1 MDFTNNLSTPGQAI
15 RFKKG
20 LLRLGL
26 FLLFLVCSMLIFFFG
41 SSYFSIFPTNQS
53 DIYRLALTVIFMA
66 AAILLRKSTILNKYW
81 LVAYTFFIAA
91 SAQFLASGLVIIRE
105 WLFNI
110 LGISTNPNP
119 GLTAEKL
126 FEAMVVTTTIILLTK
141 LAGGSLSSIYLQR
154 GGLKVGLFIGSCML
168 VNNITIGFIMGVNS
182 SSSPATLFSIFP
194 WALVFSLA
202 NALMEELWFRGL
214 FLRKF
219 VPLIGVSGS
228 ILITS
233 ITFTLTHA
241 GAVYLDPEQIPFFL
255 ATLFPLALLW
265 AYLMHKTDSIWGSM
279 LFHAGAD
286 VFLFLAIGFG

>member
-1 MDFTNNLSTPGQAI
+1 
-15 RFKKG
+15 
-20 LLRLGL
+20 
-26 FLLFLVCSMLIFFFG
+26 MLIFFFG
-41 SSYFSIFPTNQS
+41 SSYFSLFPTNQS
-53 DIYRLALTVIFMA
+53 DIYRLALTVIFMVA
-66 AAILLRKSTILNKYW
+66 ALLLRKSAILHKYW
-81 LVAYTFFIAA
+81 LVAYAFFIAA
-91 SAQFLASGLVIIRE
+91 SAQFLASSLVIIRE
-105 WLFNI
+105 WLFNFW
-110 LGISTNPNP
+110 GISTNTNLV
-119 GLTAEKL
+119 LTAEKL
-126 FEAMVVTTTIILLTK
+126 FETLVVTSTIILLTR
-141 LAGGSLSSIYLQR
+141 LAGGSLSSIYLQN
-154 GGLKVGLFIGSCML
+154 GDLKVGLFIGSCML

-182 SSSPATLFSIFP
+182 GTSPETLLSIFP
-194 WALVFSLA
+194 WALIFSLA

-228 ILITS
+228 ILVTS